1 MRANGFQIRA
11 QKLGDRLGRPSHENP
26 PDPLAPFRRALRLRA
41 RQIES
46 ARPGVSV
53 DETERAFLAGQMNE
67 DTGQDGVLE
76 DIGKI
81 AGMKGVAI
89 VDRYDPSILGRRT

>member
-1 MRANGFQIRA
+1 
-11 QKLGDRLGRPSHENP
+11 
-26 PDPLAPFRRALRLRA
+26 
-41 RQIES
+41 
-46 ARPGVSV
+46 VSV

-89 VDRYDPSILGRRT
+89 VDRNDPSILGRRT

>member
-1 MRANGFQIRA
+1 
-11 QKLGDRLGRPSHENP
+11 
-26 PDPLAPFRRALRLRA
+26 
-41 RQIES
+41 
-46 ARPGVSV
+46 
-53 DETERAFLAGQMNE
+53 MNE
-67 DTGQDGVLE
+67 HTGEDGVLE